1 MQLIILWNYFILWK
15 GLENAVALEKV
26 LAHKNSSA
34 SSFMRLS
41 TYSLCRGP
49 QNYCLPEIQ
58 IFAGMSAPD
67 ICNMGPTIFV
77 TWGQQYLL
85 HGATN
90 IFYLGQ
96 IYLLHRAK
104 YICYMGPTI
113 VVVSNECYL
122 KMLLFFKN
130 VGLEVIKAIHIWT
143 NLRSEFSDINPF
155 ICTVYWK
162 CWDESE
168 NSPKIG
174 KRKYNPELLWN
185 LAIFVQVHYVIMW
198 RCKEEEGRE
207 YVKTV
212 LTTRLKVGRNNFEDI
227 EVRIRRVSHN
237 Y

>member
-1 MQLIILWNYFILWK
+1 MELCSWSFFGIISYF
-15 GLENAVALEKV
+15 EKV
-26 LAHKNSSA
+26 WKMPLLLKRFWLIKIVQLPVLCVWAHILYAEGLKIIA
-34 SSFMRLS
+34 FQKYRYL
-41 TYSLCRGP
+41 LE
-49 QNYCLPEIQ
+49 CLLL
-58 IFAGMSAPD
+58 
-67 ICNMGPTIFV
+67 IFV

-207 YVKTV
+207 YVKPV
-212 LTTRLKVGRNNFEDI
+212 WKLGEIIL
-227 EVRIRRVSHN
+227 RI
-237 Y
+237 

>member
-1 MQLIILWNYFILWK
+1 MPLLLKRFWLIKIVQLPVLCVWAHILYAEGLKIIAFQKYRYL
-15 GLENAVALEKV
+15 LE
-26 LAHKNSSA
+26 
-34 SSFMRLS
+34 
-41 TYSLCRGP
+41 
-49 QNYCLPEIQ
+49 CLLL
-58 IFAGMSAPD
+58 
-67 ICNMGPTIFV
+67 IFV

-90 IFYLGQ
+90 IFYLVQ

-143 NLRSEFSDINPF
+143 NLSEINPF